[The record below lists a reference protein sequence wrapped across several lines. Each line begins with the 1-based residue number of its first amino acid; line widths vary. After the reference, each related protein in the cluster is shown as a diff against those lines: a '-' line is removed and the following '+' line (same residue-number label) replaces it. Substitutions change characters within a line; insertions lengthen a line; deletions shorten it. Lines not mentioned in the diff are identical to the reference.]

1 MRMLALDMG
10 EKNIGVAVSDPL
22 EITAQ
27 GVGVIRR
34 SNMKKD
40 LARIGEMLQEYEV
53 EKIVLGYPLNM
64 DGSVGEKAREI
75 EIFKDKLAKTFSLPV
90 VIWDERLTTAA
101 AQRTLLNA
109 GLGRARRKKVI
120 DKVAAVLIL
129 ESYLQS
135 RSSSTDKG
143 DGERVK

>member
-1 MRMLALDMG
+1 MRILALDLG

-27 GVGVIRR
+27 GVKVIRR

-40 LARIGEMLQEYEV
+40 LAQIRELIEEYSV

-64 DGSVGEKAREI
+64 DGSAGEKAREALA
-75 EIFKDKLAKTFSLPV
+75 FKEKLENVFSLSV
-90 VIWDERLTTAA
+90 VIWDERLTTVA
-101 AQRTLLNA
+101 AQRTLLAA
-109 GLGRARRKKVI
+109 GLRRSERKKVV

-129 ESYLQS
+129 ESYMQ
-135 RSSSTDKG
+135 SSTSNG
-143 DGERVK
+143 